1 MKEIGTIALDRMN
14 NGAHFLFV
22 SNILARAEADEKVS
36 TKVAPQINLLKAAIG
51 EEDAAMKLS
60 QKSLLT
66 DDIAAADKECDAFYS
81 GYKQAVKGFLNLSN
95 ESVSKAAKVLNQHII
110 DYNINPQGQIDKQIG
125 LLINFIADLEGKYQS
140 EVNTLG
146 LTPFVTALKEV
157 NERIRTLKNSRTEE
171 RMLEGRPLPPE

>member
-110 DYNINPQGQIDKQIG
+110 QH
-125 LLINFIADLEGKYQS
+125 
-140 EVNTLG
+140 
-146 LTPFVTALKEV
+146 
-157 NERIRTLKNSRTEE
+157 
-171 RMLEGRPLPPE
+171 

>member
-66 DDIAAADKECDAFYS
+66 DDIAAAFE
-81 GYKQAVKGFLNLSN
+81 
-95 ESVSKAAKVLNQHII
+95 
-110 DYNINPQGQIDKQIG
+110 
-125 LLINFIADLEGKYQS
+125 
-140 EVNTLG
+140 NT
-146 LTPFVTALKEV
+146 
-157 NERIRTLKNSRTEE
+157 
-171 RMLEGRPLPPE
+171 